1 MKKQTGNQQL
11 VKRINKRIVL
21 QTIVENEPVSR
32 AEIASVTGLNKGTVS
47 SLVQE
52 LIDEQFIYESGPG
65 KSSGGR
71 RPVMLHFNERAGFFI
86 GIDLGVHYILGV
98 LTDVKGNIV
107 HKLRKKLACTFLS

>member
-71 RPVMLHFNERAGFFI
+71 RPVMLYFNERAGFFI
-86 GIDLGVHYILGV
+86 GIDLGVHIFWAY
-98 LTDVKGNIV
+98 
-107 HKLRKKLACTFLS
+107 